1 MSIAE
6 FPRGERTDRGERGGR
21 ERQTQR
27 IPPHNVEAEAS
38 LLGAILL
45 SKDAMSIAQERGLR
59 SDEFYKPTHQFIFDA
74 MRALNTAGEPID
86 AVTVADEL
94 RRGGQLDA
102 VGGVEALVALQNA
115 TPSVTSAE
123 RYARIVRDTA
133 ALRRLI
139 AVAADIAE
147 IGFSGPD
154 DVARALDDAESRVF
168 DVSERNVGDTSKRL
182 EALMADVMERLEDR
196 ASSRETITG
205 LPTGLHDLDKIL
217 LGFQPGTL
225 NILGARPAM
234 GKSALALR
242 IAVHAAQATGKPVLF
257 FSLEMGAAEL
267 AQRVLSSEARVDST
281 LLRNGRVSQNDWQ
294 KIGLALGT
302 LTVPL
307 IIDDSPGTSVAA
319 IRARARRTVSREGGL
334 GLIVIDYLQ
343 LMGADDNKPENRQLE
358 VSEISRK
365 LKLLAREFGVPVLA
379 LSQLSRALEAR
390 TDKRPTLSD
399 LRESGAL
406 EQDADVV
413 MFLYRDEVYNQDSK
427 ESKGA
432 AELNVAKHRAGP
444 LGKVRL
450 SWISGYTRF
459 ENWGEDRPGD
469 EG

>member
-1 MSIAE
+1 MCS
-6 FPRGERTDRGERGGR
+6 
-21 ERQTQR
+21 
-27 IPPHNVEAEAS
+27 
-38 LLGAILL
+38 
-45 SKDAMSIAQERGLR
+45 
-59 SDEFYKPTHQFIFDA
+59 SD
-74 MRALNTAGEPID
+74 L
-86 AVTVADEL
+86 
-94 RRGGQLDA
+94 
-102 VGGVEALVALQNA
+102 
-115 TPSVTSAE
+115 AE

-139 AVAADIAE
+139 ATAADIAE
-147 IGFSGPD
+147 IGYSGPD
-154 DVARALDDAESRVF
+154 DVARALDDAESRIF

-182 EALMADVMERLEDR
+182 EALMSETMEQLEHR

-205 LPTGLHDLDKIL
+205 LATGLHDLDRIL

-242 IAVHAAQATGKPVLF
+242 MAVHAAQAAAAPVLF
-257 FSLEMGAAEL
+257 FSLEMGATEL
-267 AQRVLSSEARVDST
+267 AQRVLASEARVDAT
-281 LLRNGRVSQNDWQ
+281 LLRNGRVTQNDWQ

-302 LTVPL
+302 LSVPL

-319 IRARARRTVSREGGL
+319 IRARARRTMSREGGL
-334 GLIVIDYLQ
+334 ALIVIDYLQ

-365 LKLLAREFGVPVLA
+365 LKLLAREFGIPVLA
-379 LSQLSRALEAR
+379 LSQLSRALESR
-390 TDKRPTLSD
+390 SDKRPTLSD

-413 MFLYRDEVYNQDSK
+413 IFLYRYEVYNAESR
-427 ESKGA
+427 ESKGV
-432 AELNVAKHRAGP
+432 AEVQVAKHRAGP

-450 SWISGYTRF
+450 SWIAGYTRF
-459 ENWGEDRPGD
+459 ENWGDERPGV

>member
-6 FPRGERTDRGERGGR
+6 LPRGDRADRGARGR
-21 ERQTQR
+21 PAQR

-45 SKDAMSIAQERGLR
+45 SKEAMSIAQERGLR
-59 SDEFYKPTHQFIFDA
+59 GEEFYKPIHQFIFDA
-74 MRALNTAGEPID
+74 MRALNIAGEPID

-94 RRGGQLDA
+94 RRGGQLDT

-139 AVAADIAE
+139 ATAADIAE
-147 IGFSGPD
+147 IGYSGPD
-154 DVARALDDAESRVF
+154 DVARALDDAESRIF

-182 EALMADVMERLEDR
+182 EALMSETMEQLEHR

-205 LPTGLHDLDKIL
+205 LATGLHDLDRIL

-242 IAVHAAQATGKPVLF
+242 MAVHAAQAAAAPVLF
-257 FSLEMGAAEL
+257 FSLEMGATEL
-267 AQRVLSSEARVDST
+267 AQRVLASEARVDAT
-281 LLRNGRVSQNDWQ
+281 LLRNGRVTQNDWQ

-302 LTVPL
+302 LSVPL
-307 IIDDSPGTSVAA
+307 IIDDSPSTSVAA
-319 IRARARRTVSREGGL
+319 IRARARRTMSREGGL
-334 GLIVIDYLQ
+334 ALIVIDYLQ

-365 LKLLAREFGVPVLA
+365 LKLLAREFGIPVLA
-379 LSQLSRALEAR
+379 LSQLSRALESR
-390 TDKRPTLSD
+390 SDKRPTLSD

-413 MFLYRDEVYNQDSK
+413 MFLYRDEVYNAESR
-427 ESKGA
+427 ESKGV
-432 AELNVAKHRAGP
+432 AEVQVAKHRAGP

-450 SWISGYTRF
+450 SWIAGYTRF
-459 ENWGEDRPGD
+459 ENWGDERPGV

>member
-6 FPRGERTDRGERGGR
+6 LPRGDRADRGARGR
-21 ERQTQR
+21 PAQR

-45 SKDAMSIAQERGLR
+45 SKEAMSIAQERGLR
-59 SDEFYKPTHQFIFDA
+59 GEEFYKPIHQFIFDA
-74 MRALNTAGEPID
+74 MRALNIAGEPID

-94 RRGGQLDA
+94 RRGGQLDT

-139 AVAADIAE
+139 ATAADIAE
-147 IGFSGPD
+147 IGYSGPD
-154 DVARALDDAESRVF
+154 DVARALDDAESRIF

-182 EALMADVMERLEDR
+182 EALMSETMEQLEHR

-205 LPTGLHDLDKIL
+205 LATGLHDLDRIL

-242 IAVHAAQATGKPVLF
+242 MAVHAAQAAAAPVLF
-257 FSLEMGAAEL
+257 FSLEMGATEL
-267 AQRVLSSEARVDST
+267 AQRVLASEARVDAT
-281 LLRNGRVSQNDWQ
+281 LLRNGRVTQNDWQ

-302 LTVPL
+302 LSVPL

-319 IRARARRTVSREGGL
+319 IRARARRTMSREGGL
-334 GLIVIDYLQ
+334 ALIVIDYLQ

-365 LKLLAREFGVPVLA
+365 LKLLAREFGIPVLA
-379 LSQLSRALEAR
+379 LSQLSRALESR
-390 TDKRPTLSD
+390 SDKRPTLSD

-413 MFLYRDEVYNQDSK
+413 MFLYRDEVYNAESR
-427 ESKGA
+427 ESKGV
-432 AELNVAKHRAGP
+432 AEVQVAKHRAGP

-450 SWISGYTRF
+450 SWIAGYTRF
-459 ENWGEDRPGD
+459 ENWGDERPGV

>member
-6 FPRGERTDRGERGGR
+6 LPRGDRADRGARGR
-21 ERQTQR
+21 PAQR

-45 SKDAMSIAQERGLR
+45 SKEAMSIAQERGLR
-59 SDEFYKPTHQFIFDA
+59 GEEFYKPIHQFIFDA
-74 MRALNTAGEPID
+74 MRALNIAGEPID

-94 RRGGQLDA
+94 RRGGQLDT

-139 AVAADIAE
+139 ATAADIAE
-147 IGFSGPD
+147 IGYSGPD
-154 DVARALDDAESRVF
+154 DVARALDDAESRIF

-182 EALMADVMERLEDR
+182 EALMSETMEQLEHR

-205 LPTGLHDLDKIL
+205 LATGLHDLDRIL

-242 IAVHAAQATGKPVLF
+242 MAVHAAQAAAAPVLF
-257 FSLEMGAAEL
+257 FSLEMGATEL
-267 AQRVLSSEARVDST
+267 AQRVLASEARVDAT
-281 LLRNGRVSQNDWQ
+281 LLRNGRVTQNDWQ

-302 LTVPL
+302 LSVPL

-334 GLIVIDYLQ
+334 ALIVIDYLQ

-365 LKLLAREFGVPVLA
+365 LKLLAREFGIPVLA
-379 LSQLSRALEAR
+379 LSQLSRALESR
-390 TDKRPTLSD
+390 SDKRPTLSD

-413 MFLYRDEVYNQDSK
+413 MFLYRDEVYNAESR
-427 ESKGA
+427 ESKGV
-432 AELNVAKHRAGP
+432 AEVQVAKHRAGP

-450 SWISGYTRF
+450 SWIAGYTRF
-459 ENWGEDRPGD
+459 ENWGDERPGV

>member
-6 FPRGERTDRGERGGR
+6 LPRGDLADRGARGR
-21 ERQTQR
+21 PAQR

-45 SKDAMSIAQERGLR
+45 SKEAMSIAQERGLR
-59 SDEFYKPTHQFIFDA
+59 GEEFYKPIHQFIFDA
-74 MRALNTAGEPID
+74 MRALNIAGEPID

-94 RRGGQLDA
+94 RRGGQLDT

-139 AVAADIAE
+139 ATAADIAE
-147 IGFSGPD
+147 IGYSGPD
-154 DVARALDDAESRVF
+154 DVARALDDAESRIF

-182 EALMADVMERLEDR
+182 EALMSETMEQLEHR

-205 LPTGLHDLDKIL
+205 LATGLHDLDRIL

-242 IAVHAAQATGKPVLF
+242 MAVHAAQAAAAPVLF
-257 FSLEMGAAEL
+257 FSLEMGATEL
-267 AQRVLSSEARVDST
+267 AQRVLASEARVDAT
-281 LLRNGRVSQNDWQ
+281 LLRNGRVTQNDWQ

-302 LTVPL
+302 LSVPL

-334 GLIVIDYLQ
+334 ALIVIDYLQ

-365 LKLLAREFGVPVLA
+365 LKLLAREFGIPVLA
-379 LSQLSRALEAR
+379 LSQLSRALESR
-390 TDKRPTLSD
+390 SDKRPTLSD

-413 MFLYRDEVYNQDSK
+413 MFLYRDEVYNAESR
-427 ESKGA
+427 ESKGV
-432 AELNVAKHRAGP
+432 AEVQVAKHRAGP

-450 SWISGYTRF
+450 SWIAGYTRF
-459 ENWGEDRPGD
+459 ENWGDDRPGV

>member
-6 FPRGERTDRGERGGR
+6 LPRGYRADRGARGR
-21 ERQTQR
+21 PAQR

-45 SKDAMSIAQERGLR
+45 SKEAMSIAQERGLR
-59 SDEFYKPTHQFIFDA
+59 GEEFYKPIHQFIFDA
-74 MRALNTAGEPID
+74 MRALNIAGEPID

-94 RRGGQLDA
+94 RRGGQLDT

-139 AVAADIAE
+139 ATAADIAE
-147 IGFSGPD
+147 IGYSGPD
-154 DVARALDDAESRVF
+154 DVARALDDAESRIF

-182 EALMADVMERLEDR
+182 EALMSETMEQLEHR

-205 LPTGLHDLDKIL
+205 LATGLHDLDRIL

-242 IAVHAAQATGKPVLF
+242 MAVHAAQAAAAPVLF
-257 FSLEMGAAEL
+257 FSLEMGATEL
-267 AQRVLSSEARVDST
+267 AQRVLASEARVDAT
-281 LLRNGRVSQNDWQ
+281 LLRNGRVTQNDWQ

-302 LTVPL
+302 LSVPL

-319 IRARARRTVSREGGL
+319 IRARARRTMSREGGL
-334 GLIVIDYLQ
+334 ALIVIDYLQ

-365 LKLLAREFGVPVLA
+365 LKLLAREFGIPVLA
-379 LSQLSRALEAR
+379 LSQLSRALESR
-390 TDKRPTLSD
+390 SDKRPTLSD

-413 MFLYRDEVYNQDSK
+413 MFLYRDEVYNAESR
-427 ESKGA
+427 ESKGV
-432 AELNVAKHRAGP
+432 AEVQVAKHRAGP

-450 SWISGYTRF
+450 SWIAGYTRF
-459 ENWGEDRPGD
+459 ENWGDERPGV

>member
-6 FPRGERTDRGERGGR
+6 LPRGDRADRGARGR
-21 ERQTQR
+21 PAQR

-45 SKDAMSIAQERGLR
+45 SKEAMSIAQERGLR
-59 SDEFYKPTHQFIFDA
+59 GEEFYKPIHQFIFDA
-74 MRALNTAGEPID
+74 MRALNIAGEPID

-94 RRGGQLDA
+94 RRGGQLDT

-139 AVAADIAE
+139 ATAADIAE
-147 IGFSGPD
+147 IGYSGPD
-154 DVARALDDAESRVF
+154 DVARALDDAESRIF

-182 EALMADVMERLEDR
+182 EALMSETMEQLEHR

-205 LPTGLHDLDKIL
+205 LATGLHDLDRIL

-242 IAVHAAQATGKPVLF
+242 MAVHAAQAAAAPVLF
-257 FSLEMGAAEL
+257 FSLEMGATEL
-267 AQRVLSSEARVDST
+267 AQRVLASEARVDAT
-281 LLRNGRVSQNDWQ
+281 LLRNGRVTQNDWQ

-302 LTVPL
+302 LSVPL

-319 IRARARRTVSREGGL
+319 IRARARRTMSREGGL
-334 GLIVIDYLQ
+334 ALIVIDYLQ

-365 LKLLAREFGVPVLA
+365 LKLLAREFGIPVLA
-379 LSQLSRALEAR
+379 LSQLSRALESR
-390 TDKRPTLSD
+390 SDKRPTLSD

-413 MFLYRDEVYNQDSK
+413 MFLYRDEVYNAESR
-427 ESKGA
+427 ESKGV
-432 AELNVAKHRAGP
+432 AEVQVAKHRAGP

-450 SWISGYTRF
+450 SWIAGYTRF
-459 ENWGEDRPGD
+459 ENWGDDRPGV

>member
-6 FPRGERTDRGERGGR
+6 FPRGERGDRGAR
-21 ERQTQR
+21 ERPAQR

-45 SKDAMSIAQERGLR
+45 SKDAMAVANERGLR
-59 SDEFYKPTHQFIFDA
+59 SDEFYKPTHQFVFDA

-94 RRGGQLDA
+94 RRSAQLDA

-123 RYARIVRDTA
+123 RYVRIVRDTA

-168 DVSERNVGDTSKRL
+168 DVSERNVGDGSKRL
-182 EALMADVMERLEDR
+182 EALMAEVMDRLEDR
-196 ASSRETITG
+196 ASSRDTITG
-205 LPTGLHDLDKIL
+205 LPTGLRDLDKIL

-242 IAVHAAQATGKPVLF
+242 IAVHAAQASGKPVLF
-257 FSLEMGAAEL
+257 FSLEMGSAEL
-267 AQRVLSSEARVDST
+267 AQRVLASEARVDST

-302 LTVPL
+302 LNVPL

-319 IRARARRTVSREGGL
+319 TRARARRTVSREGGL
-334 GLIVIDYLQ
+334 AMIVIDYLQ

-365 LKLLAREFGVPVLA
+365 LKLLAREFGIPVLA

-413 MFLYRDEVYNQDSK
+413 MFLYRDEVYNPESK
-427 ESKGA
+427 EVKGA

-469 EG
+469 EV

>member
-6 FPRGERTDRGERGGR
+6 FPRGDRGDRGAR
-21 ERQTQR
+21 ERPAQR

-45 SKDAMSIAQERGLR
+45 SKDAMAVANERGLR
-59 SDEFYKPTHQFIFDA
+59 SDEFYKPTHQFVFDA

-94 RRGGQLDA
+94 RRSAQLDA

-123 RYARIVRDTA
+123 RYVRIVRDTA

-154 DVARALDDAESRVF
+154 DVARALDEAESRVF
-168 DVSERNVGDTSKRL
+168 DVSERNVGDSSRRL
-182 EALMADVMERLEDR
+182 ETLMSEVMERLEER
-196 ASSRETITG
+196 ASSRDVITG
-205 LPTGLHDLDKIL
+205 LPTGLHDLDRIL

-242 IAVHAAQATGKPVLF
+242 IAVHAAQAAAKPVLF

-267 AQRVLSSEARVDST
+267 AQRVLASEARVDST
-281 LLRNGRVSQNDWQ
+281 LLRNGRVTQNDWQ

-302 LTVPL
+302 LSVPL

-365 LKLLAREFGVPVLA
+365 LKLLAREFGIPVLA

-413 MFLYRDEVYNQDSK
+413 MFLYRDEVYNPESK
-427 ESKGA
+427 EAKGA

-469 EG
+469 EA